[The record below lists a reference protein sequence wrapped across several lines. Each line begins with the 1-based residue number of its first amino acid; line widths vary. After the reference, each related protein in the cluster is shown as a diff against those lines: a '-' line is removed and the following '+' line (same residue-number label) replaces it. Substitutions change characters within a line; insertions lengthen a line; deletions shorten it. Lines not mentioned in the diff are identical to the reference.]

1 MDVKPI
7 LAALAELQLRDLG
20 TQDNH
25 RAIAAQAESLLDVVP
40 ETLRTLLG
48 LIVEE
53 LAGAKRN
60 GRHFAELPV
69 EERGVLL
76 SELWADPQRAARI
89 GQVTRLVWLVIY
101 SRPPARDTVGFKPL
115 DAPPA
120 AVAPIV
126 PAPLDETYDVCVIG
140 SGAGG
145 AVVAFRAAGRRRGAR
160 GAGLPSGQWFAGT
173 SRG

>member
-25 RAIAAQAESLLDVVP
+25 RAIAAQAESMLDVVP

-101 SRPPARDTVGFKPL
+101 SRPPARETVGFKPL

-126 PAPLDETYDVCVIG
+126 GTAR
-140 SGAGG
+140 
-145 AVVAFRAAGRRRGAR
+145 VASAAGNIAR
-160 GAGLPSGQWFAGT
+160 ALGLALDLAELEEEAEADA
-173 SRG
+173 